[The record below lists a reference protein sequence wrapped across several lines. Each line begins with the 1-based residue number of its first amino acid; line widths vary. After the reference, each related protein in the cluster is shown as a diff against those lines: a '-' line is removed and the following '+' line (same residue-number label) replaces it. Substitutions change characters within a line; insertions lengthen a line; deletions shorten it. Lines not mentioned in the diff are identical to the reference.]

1 MTNNLQDVLIT
12 AIRCAVIKDREK
24 CSGLSAEELA
34 MLFKIAKLHDVANIV
49 ADGLDIASTEETKP
63 ILTEFAK
70 QKMLAMYRYMQI
82 KNEARSIYSVFDEAK
97 IAYMPLKGAVIRKY
111 YDDPAMRTSADIDI
125 LVHIE
130 DLDKA
135 TAVLNEKLE
144 YEIGKKSRYDVSI
157 HSPSGVHIELHFK
170 LTSEDEQYDSA
181 LSTVWSTASL
191 DIGSKYRYIMSNE
204 MLVAYSVMH
213 TAKHFRTG
221 GCGVRFFLDLFLL
234 DKNVEYDKEKLSE
247 ILGICELYKFY
258 LEILNLSHVWF
269 GNTEHTELTKKMQS
283 YIMGSGIYGT
293 LVNEVAISRG
303 KTGSNFGY
311 LIKRVFPPI
320 SKLSISYPKLKK
332 APILYPFYVIKRW
345 FRIVFRGNKH
355 AINELKANSSLSE
368 ERINRISNLFED
380 LNLK

>member
-135 TAVLNEKLE
+135 TAVLNEKLNE
-144 YEIGKKSRYDVSI
+144 
-157 HSPSGVHIELHFK
+157 ELQNNF
-170 LTSEDEQYDSA
+170 T
-181 LSTVWSTASL
+181 
-191 DIGSKYRYIMSNE
+191 I
-204 MLVAYSVMH
+204 AY
-213 TAKHFRTG
+213 
-221 GCGVRFFLDLFLL
+221 
-234 DKNVEYDKEKLSE
+234 VE
-247 ILGICELYKFY
+247 
-258 LEILNLSHVWF
+258 
-269 GNTEHTELTKKMQS
+269 
-283 YIMGSGIYGT
+283 
-293 LVNEVAISRG
+293 
-303 KTGSNFGY
+303 
-311 LIKRVFPPI
+311 
-320 SKLSISYPKLKK
+320 
-332 APILYPFYVIKRW
+332 
-345 FRIVFRGNKH
+345 
-355 AINELKANSSLSE
+355 
-368 ERINRISNLFED
+368 
-380 LNLK
+380 